1 MKIRTAA
8 VVALPVLA
16 AAAWL
21 YAGPLNPPSGPIAS
35 TGKTLTEVEPRIAIN
50 STNTP
55 GDADSI
61 YRISASGSYYLPGNM
76 VAGTGKS
83 AIEIAASNVTID
95 LSGFTITSLSTLPS
109 IRLVLTGRT
118 NITIRN
124 GNIGAL
130 GDGGIDIAPNLVG
143 TPTEGGCVENVHVSG
158 TSGVG
163 ILVGNG
169 VLVLN
174 CTASENGDH
183 GIKTGTGCTVS
194 HCSSRSNIGVGFLTG
209 TGTTVTDCTASN
221 NSSHGFSIARGG
233 SVSRCTADSNDQIGI
248 VTGPECTITGSSSTH
263 SGSNGINA
271 GGQSTITDC
280 TASFSGTTGI
290 TASIGC
296 TIAGSTSSFNAL
308 DGILAGTGSTVNA
321 CTVSENSHDGIV
333 VPSDCTVMS
342 CACHANGGQS
352 GDGAGIHAS
361 NTNNRIQ
368 NNNCTGAD
376 RGIDVDG
383 TGNIITGNTCSG
395 NTTNWTVVTGNVCL
409 VVSATPTIS
418 VINGDSGGTSPGST
432 NPFANFTY

>member
-55 GDADSI
+55 GDADSV

-95 LSGFTITSLSTLPS
+95 LNGFTITSLSTLPS
-109 IRLVLTGRT
+109 IRLSLTGRT

-163 ILVGNG
+163 IMVGNG
-169 VLVLN
+169 VLVR
-174 CTASENGDH
+174 A
-183 GIKTGTGCTVS
+183 
-194 HCSSRSNIGVGFLTG
+194 
-209 TGTTVTDCTASN
+209 CTASN
-221 NSSHGFSIARGG
+221 NSSDGMSAGSGCNFVDCVATDNGRFGIRAGDRSVVRGCAARANASAGLRTDTAATIVDCVSTENATAGISASTG
-233 SVSRCTADSNDQIGI
+233 STVSRCTTAY
-248 VTGPECTITGSSSTH
+248 
-263 SGSNGINA
+263 NG
-271 GGQSTITDC
+271 G
-280 TASFSGTTGI
+280 TGI
-290 TASIGC
+290 AV
-296 TIAGSTSSFNAL
+296 ANL
-308 DGILAGTGSTVNA
+308 
-321 CTVSENSHDGIV
+321 CTVSQCNSISNGGLGIAATVRCTVSDCNASQNDFDGIEV
-333 VPSDCTVMS
+333 SEKCIVIGNN
-342 CACHANGGQS
+342 AAGNGNG
-352 GDGAGIHAS
+352 GDGAGIFATS
-361 NTNNRIQ
+361 SDNRIQ

-395 NTTNWTVVTGNVCL
+395 NTTNWTVVTGNACL
-409 VVSATPTIS
+409 VVSATATIS